1 MIKLIANF
9 LIIFLLFIPKI
20 SAIEDLALPK
30 GPQVTDGEVTINN
43 QILGTLNINQISS
56 SATIEWN
63 TFNVGSKASVYFNQ
77 PTNTSSIYNDVRN
90 GRSIINGKIYANG
103 KLFLHNPSGIYLG
116 PYSAVQG
123 QGIVLSTLNLLN
135 KNSQTQEHFYA
146 SQSDANLETQGLIE
160 AGYVTLISSSIKQ
173 LGTIKATGDVQLA
186 ASDEVYLKILPN
198 SQLTVKVEP
207 SEIQTALDNQGGIIS
222 SQGQVF
228 LKSDITQSF
237 VDQSINHSNL
247 QATELVNDNGIFKLV
262 SNSGNIKANNIQL
275 SSGKRGA
282 TSNSGVLDASTD
294 FDGGIISIEGNQIS
308 IQENSILNATGKNQ
322 GGKIKIGGE
331 WQGQGSMIQA
341 ETTSIDKNTTIN
353 ASSLGEGDG
362 GTIVVWSD
370 IKNPSSVTSVKGDL
384 IASAINGQGGN
395 IETSGYHLDISSV
408 NINASSDQGADGLWL
423 IDPVDFT
430 IASSG
435 GDMTGNALT
444 TSLAS
449 ASVTIL
455 SSGGSSGTE
464 GDININDAVTWS
476 ANKLTLNANNNIY
489 INADLLGSGTAQLDL
504 LYGQGAVA
512 SGNTS
517 DYSILKTSSGF
528 SASVNLPDGNNFSTK
543 LGSDGSTI
551 NYTVISS
558 LASLS
563 SNSGIYA
570 IGSDINANS
579 WSSNGTTNSVRDNFY
594 GTLDGLGHT
603 IDNLTLVGSSGQEVG
618 FTGWLNNAGTLIRN
632 LGLTNI
638 DYTNTNTNRRTGGFI
653 ASCQSSCSSVK
664 IINSYV
670 HGTIDNSGGYI
681 GGMIGQV
688 ATSSNS
694 ATVKDSF
701 SDVTITN
708 TSARTGGIVGSNL
721 GTLSI
726 INTFNSGDITGN
738 NSAGGLVGYSNSSF
752 LEIDTSYNTGNIS
765 NTNTGDSN
773 VGGLVAQVLGS
784 NANIHNSYNTGAI
797 SSAKGNTGS
806 NGGAGG
812 IVGHFNAGASSKI
825 QYTYNTGAVVGGRK
839 NIGGI
844 VGVLRNSTVDQVY
857 NTGAISGTQD
867 LGGIVGYNLANGYV
881 INAYNT
887 GQIGVSGVSAA
898 HVGGVV
904 GRNDAYVQYAYGSG
918 MVYGGGRK
926 GAVIG
931 VQVRGGYA
939 KDIYGDNELTGIS
952 THIYLGGTVTN
963 ANDFTTA
970 QMKDLSNYSNFS
982 GSLWSRFDS
991 VNSGYPIL
999 TNNTTES
1006 IITFTA
1012 TDLTKTY
1019 GESLDLSSF
1028 ISNGWY
1034 SISEGTL
1041 ASVFSVNPNLNLY
1054 DSNSLIT
1061 DSTPNTGSYT
1071 ITPSGGTANSDYLI
1085 SYNSGTLTVNPKALT
1100 VSNITAS
1107 NKTYNGN
1114 TSATID
1120 VSSASY
1126 SGLISGDSISVA
1138 STGVFDN
1145 KNVGTGKTVTLTSS
1159 YSGDDISNYSITDQS
1174 STTANII
1181 AKALTVSGITA
1192 SNKTYNGNTSATID
1206 VSSASYSGLISGDS
1220 ISVASTGVF
1229 DNKNVGTGKTVT
1241 LTSSYSGDDISN
1253 YSITDQSSTTAN
1265 IIAKA
1270 LTVSGITASNKTY
1283 NGNTSAT
1290 IDVSSASYSGLISGD
1305 SISVASTGVFDNKN
1319 VGTGKTVTLTS
1330 SYSGDDISN
1339 YSITDQSSTT
1349 ANIIAKALTVSGIT
1363 ASNKTYDGNAIAALS
1378 TASASYDGL
1387 ISGDDLTVSAS
1398 GAFSNKNVGTGKTVT
1413 LTSSYSGDDI
1423 SNYSITDQSSTTANI
1438 IAKALTVSG
1447 ITASNK
1453 TYNGNTSATIDVS
1466 SASYS
1471 GLISGD
1477 SISVA
1482 STGVFDNKNV
1492 GTGKTVTLTSS
1503 YSGDDISNYSITDQS
1518 STTANIIAKALTVS
1532 GITASNKTYDGNA
1545 IAALSTASASYD
1557 GLISGDDLTVSAS
1570 GAFSNKNVGT
1580 GKTVTLTSSYSG
1592 DDISNY
1598 SITDQSSTTANII
1611 AKALTVSGIT
1621 ASNKTYN
1628 GNTSAT
1634 IDVSSASY
1642 SGLIS
1647 GDSISVASTGVF
1659 DNKNVGTGKTVTLT
1673 SSYSGDDISNYS
1685 ITDQSST
1692 TANIIAKALTVS
1704 GITASNKTYDGNAI
1718 AALSTASASYD
1729 GLISGDDLT
1738 VSASGAFSN
1747 KNVGTGKTVTLTS
1760 SYSGDDISNY
1770 SITDQSSTTANIIAK
1785 ALTVSGITASN
1796 KTYDGNAIAALSTA
1810 SASYDGLISGDD
1822 LTVSASG
1829 AFSNKNVGTG
1839 KTVTLTSS
1847 YSGDDISNYSITDQS
1862 STTANIIAKA
1872 LTVSGITASNKTYD
1886 GNAIAALS
1894 TASASYDGLISG
1906 DDLTVSASGA
1916 FSNKNVGTGKTVT
1929 LTSSYSGDDISNYS
1943 ITDQSSTTANIVQLS
1958 SVTWTGDGDGDAWST
1973 AANWT
1978 SSAIPDNNN
1987 VAAVVIPA
1995 NASVEYDADNLGAV
2009 GSTITNSGT
2018 LTFTGSTDLTFAN
2031 VISGTGSV
2039 VKSGTGSLTL
2049 SGANTFSGGMN
2060 YGSSTLIIS
2069 NSFAATSFTSSG
2081 GNLSIS
2087 PTLRT
2092 IDLTGPTTISS
2103 DITTTGTQRYRGNI
2117 IVASGS
2123 IASPVEFSSTNAD
2136 IIFDG
2141 ILKADAT
2148 GKSRSMTFDAGTA
2161 NLIFNDRIGY
2171 NFNSADFDPDLTADS
2186 FYKMIFNAGSIT
2198 VKGDVMTFEE
2208 QVYNGPVIIG
2218 SNNNGVTRTLLSM
2231 DPAIT
2236 FNSTVNDT
2244 IANTH
2249 NLIAK
2254 AVEVRRV
2261 GEVATTP
2268 VVTFA
2273 SYVGNNISLASHQ
2286 GLTGYQIIDEKFGN
2300 IDTSIDFGTVNAAPV
2315 ITSSNNSSTAAA
2327 KAKKAASNAVKSVSP
2342 IRTTS
2347 GFTTNYGRSF
2357 N

>member
-579 WSSNGTTNSVRDNFY
+579 WSSNGKTNSVRDNFY

-1659 DNKNVGTGKTVTLT
+1659 
-1673 SSYSGDDISNYS
+1673 
-1685 ITDQSST
+1685 
-1692 TANIIAKALTVS
+1692 
-1704 GITASNKTYDGNAI
+1704 
-1718 AALSTASASYD
+1718 
-1729 GLISGDDLT
+1729 
-1738 VSASGAFSN
+1738 
-1747 KNVGTGKTVTLTS
+1747 
-1760 SYSGDDISNY
+1760 
-1770 SITDQSSTTANIIAK
+1770 
-1785 ALTVSGITASN
+1785 
-1796 KTYDGNAIAALSTA
+1796 
-1810 SASYDGLISGDD
+1810 
-1822 LTVSASG
+1822 
-1829 AFSNKNVGTG
+1829 
-1839 KTVTLTSS
+1839 
-1847 YSGDDISNYSITDQS
+1847 
-1862 STTANIIAKA
+1862 
-1872 LTVSGITASNKTYD
+1872 
-1886 GNAIAALS
+1886 
-1894 TASASYDGLISG
+1894 
-1906 DDLTVSASGA
+1906 
-1916 FSNKNVGTGKTVT
+1916 
-1929 LTSSYSGDDISNYS
+1929 
-1943 ITDQSSTTANIVQLS
+1943 
-1958 SVTWTGDGDGDAWST
+1958 
-1973 AANWT
+1973 
-1978 SSAIPDNNN
+1978 
-1987 VAAVVIPA
+1987 VI
-1995 NASVEYDADNLGAV
+1995 
-2009 GSTITNSGT
+2009 
-2018 LTFTGSTDLTFAN
+2018 
-2031 VISGTGSV
+2031 
-2039 VKSGTGSLTL
+2039 
-2049 SGANTFSGGMN
+2049 
-2060 YGSSTLIIS
+2060 
-2069 NSFAATSFTSSG
+2069 
-2081 GNLSIS
+2081 
-2087 PTLRT
+2087 
-2092 IDLTGPTTISS
+2092 
-2103 DITTTGTQRYRGNI
+2103 
-2117 IVASGS
+2117 
-2123 IASPVEFSSTNAD
+2123 
-2136 IIFDG
+2136 
-2141 ILKADAT
+2141 
-2148 GKSRSMTFDAGTA
+2148 
-2161 NLIFNDRIGY
+2161 
-2171 NFNSADFDPDLTADS
+2171 
-2186 FYKMIFNAGSIT
+2186 KM
-2198 VKGDVMTFEE
+2198 
-2208 QVYNGPVIIG
+2208 
-2218 SNNNGVTRTLLSM
+2218 
-2231 DPAIT
+2231 
-2236 FNSTVNDT
+2236 
-2244 IANTH
+2244 
-2249 NLIAK
+2249 
-2254 AVEVRRV
+2254 
-2261 GEVATTP
+2261 
-2268 VVTFA
+2268 
-2273 SYVGNNISLASHQ
+2273 
-2286 GLTGYQIIDEKFGN
+2286 
-2300 IDTSIDFGTVNAAPV
+2300 
-2315 ITSSNNSSTAAA
+2315 
-2327 KAKKAASNAVKSVSP
+2327 
-2342 IRTTS
+2342 
-2347 GFTTNYGRSF
+2347 
-2357 N
+2357 

>member
-1 MIKLIANF
+1 MIKLIVNF

-77 PTNTSSIYNDVRN
+77 PTNTSSIYNDVRS

-228 LKSDITQSF
+228 LKSDIAQSF

-435 GDMTGNALT
+435 GDMTGSALT

-543 LGSDGSTI
+543 LGSDGSTVS
-551 NYTVISS
+551 YTVISS
-558 LASLS
+558 LSFADTGNFAFGTNITDAGSYS
-563 SNSGIYA
+563 RGVKNNFSGNI
-570 IGSDINANS
+570 
-579 WSSNGTTNSVRDNFY
+579 
-594 GTLDGLGHT
+594 DGLGHT
-603 IDNLTLVGSSGQEVG
+603 IDGLTIYHPGGAGWDTGGTGFFAGAYNSTGITAEVS
-618 FTGWLNNAGTLIRN
+618 N
-632 LGLTNI
+632 LGLTNMSQTSI
-638 DYTNTNTNRRTGGFI
+638 RGFAGAFIGRCRTN
-653 ASCQSSCSSVK
+653 CSATIK
-664 IINSYV
+664 NSYATGV
-670 HGTIDNSGGYI
+670 ITNSGGN
-681 GGMIGQV
+681 
-688 ATSSNS
+688 AL
-694 ATVKDSF
+694 
-701 SDVTITN
+701 
-708 TSARTGGIVGSNL
+708 GGIVGAVD
-721 GTLSI
+721 GTLNI
-726 INTFNSGDITGN
+726 KNSFSNVAVTGYGVTIA
-738 NSAGGLVGYSNSSF
+738 SSN
-752 LEIDTSYNTGNIS
+752 EG
-765 NTNTGDSN
+765 
-773 VGGLVAQVLGS
+773 VGGLIGRTGLSATVSIMNSHNRGNVTGTNSWTGGLIGYSYGSPTVTSSYNAGSVSGKNDTGGLIGYAQSALTLTS
-784 NANIHNSYNTGAI
+784 SYNTGAI
-797 SSAKGNTGS
+797 SSSSNDLGGLVGYANASNTLT
-806 NGGAGG
+806 
-812 IVGHFNAGASSKI
+812 SS
-825 QYTYNTGAVVGGRK
+825 YNTGTVTGTAN
-839 NIGGI
+839 NIGGL
-844 VGVLRNSTVDQVY
+844 VGYASAAQTIISSY
-857 NTGAISGTQD
+857 NTGAIRNSTGTNGNV
-867 LGGIVGYNLANGYV
+867 GGLVGALSSSSASTIQGS
-881 INAYNT
+881 YNT
-887 GQIGVSGVSAA
+887 GAI
-898 HVGGVV
+898 
-904 GRNDAYVQYAYGSG
+904 
-918 MVYGGGRK
+918 YGGYNIGGLV
-926 GAVIG
+926 GAAYNASITTS
-931 VQVRGGYA
+931 Y
-939 KDIYGDNELTGIS
+939 NT
-952 THIYLGGTVTN
+952 GTVTGFYCHGGN
-963 ANDFTTA
+963 CNNPGGVGGILGTNMTARSGSTYVTISESYNQGTIKGPTGVGGLVGQGRNNTISDSYNKGNVSGSFSYNGQGVSTWLTNYNGGIIGRTDGGTTLSRVYNTGLRVNQDSSTSYMGVHGA
-970 QMKDLSNYSNFS
+970 FIGTKTDVFYLQASTGSVSSGQRALSSSDMQTLSNFTNYDSELIWINNS
-982 GSLWSRFDS
+982 S
-991 VNSGYPIL
+991 VNSGYPLLI
-999 TNNTTES
+999 NNDPVE
-1006 IITFTA
+1006 IITFA
-1012 TDLTKTY
+1012 ANDLSFTY
-1019 GESLDLSSF
+1019 GTTIDTSSF
-1028 ISNGWY
+1028 LANNYYTISGGY
-1034 SISEGTL
+1034 SL
-1041 ASVFSVNPNLNLY
+1041 AEAFSANPGFGIYLG
-1054 DSNSLIT
+1054 DSLISDT
-1061 DSTPNTGSYT
+1061 TPNTGSYS
-1071 ITPSGGTANSDYLI
+1071 ITPSGGTVNSGYLI
-1085 SYNSGTLTVNPKALT
+1085 SYNSGTLTVN
-1100 VSNITAS
+1100 
-1107 NKTYNGN
+1107 
-1114 TSATID
+1114 
-1120 VSSASY
+1120 
-1126 SGLISGDSISVA
+1126 
-1138 STGVFDN
+1138 
-1145 KNVGTGKTVTLTSS
+1145 
-1159 YSGDDISNYSITDQS
+1159 
-1174 STTANII
+1174 

-1192 SNKTYNGNTSATID
+1192 SNKTYDGNTTANVTLTLSGVID
-1206 VSSASYSGLISGDS
+1206 GETVTSTNSS
-1220 ISVASTGVF
+1220 TF
-1229 DNKNVGTGKTVT
+1229 NNKNADSGKTVT
-1241 LTSSYSGDDISN
+1241 VNSITLNDTN
-1253 YSITDQSSTTAN
+1253 YSISSGQT
-1265 IIAKA
+1265 
-1270 LTVSGITASNKTY
+1270 
-1283 NGNTSAT
+1283 
-1290 IDVSSASYSGLISGD
+1290 
-1305 SISVASTGVFDNKN
+1305 
-1319 VGTGKTVTLTS
+1319 
-1330 SYSGDDISN
+1330 
-1339 YSITDQSSTT
+1339 TT

-1518 STTANIIAKALTVS
+1518 STTANIA
-1532 GITASNKTYDGNA
+1532 
-1545 IAALSTASASYD
+1545 
-1557 GLISGDDLTVSAS
+1557 
-1570 GAFSNKNVGT
+1570 
-1580 GKTVTLTSSYSG
+1580 
-1592 DDISNY
+1592 
-1598 SITDQSSTTANII
+1598 
-1611 AKALTVSGIT
+1611 
-1621 ASNKTYN
+1621 
-1628 GNTSAT
+1628 
-1634 IDVSSASY
+1634 
-1642 SGLIS
+1642 
-1647 GDSISVASTGVF
+1647 
-1659 DNKNVGTGKTVTLT
+1659 
-1673 SSYSGDDISNYS
+1673 
-1685 ITDQSST
+1685 
-1692 TANIIAKALTVS
+1692 
-1704 GITASNKTYDGNAI
+1704 
-1718 AALSTASASYD
+1718 
-1729 GLISGDDLT
+1729 
-1738 VSASGAFSN
+1738 
-1747 KNVGTGKTVTLTS
+1747 
-1760 SYSGDDISNY
+1760 
-1770 SITDQSSTTANIIAK
+1770 
-1785 ALTVSGITASN
+1785 
-1796 KTYDGNAIAALSTA
+1796 
-1810 SASYDGLISGDD
+1810 
-1822 LTVSASG
+1822 
-1829 AFSNKNVGTG
+1829 
-1839 KTVTLTSS
+1839 
-1847 YSGDDISNYSITDQS
+1847 
-1862 STTANIIAKA
+1862 
-1872 LTVSGITASNKTYD
+1872 
-1886 GNAIAALS
+1886 
-1894 TASASYDGLISG
+1894 
-1906 DDLTVSASGA
+1906 
-1916 FSNKNVGTGKTVT
+1916 
-1929 LTSSYSGDDISNYS
+1929 
-1943 ITDQSSTTANIVQLS
+1943 QLS

-2087 PTLRT
+2087 PTLST

-2123 IASPVEFSSTNAD
+2123 IASPVEFSSTNAA

-2141 ILKADAT
+2141 TLKADAT
-2148 GKSRSMTFDAGTA
+2148 GKSRSMTFDTGTA

-2208 QVYNGPVIIG
+2208 QIYNGPVVIG

-2244 IANTH
+2244 KANTH

-2254 AVEVRRV
+2254 ALEVRRV

-2268 VVTFA
+2268 EVTFA
-2273 SYVGNNISLASHQ
+2273 SYVGNNNSLASYQ

-2300 IDTSIDFGTVNAAPV
+2300 IDTSINFGTVNAAPV
-2315 ITSSNNSSTAAA
+2315 IISSNNSSRVA
-2327 KAKKAASNAVKSVSP
+2327 KSKKAASNVVKSVSP
-2342 IRTTS
+2342 IRMTS

>member
-1 MIKLIANF
+1 MIKLIVNF

-77 PTNTSSIYNDVRN
+77 PTNTSSIYNDVRS

-228 LKSDITQSF
+228 LKSDIAQSF

-435 GDMTGNALT
+435 GDMTGSALT

-543 LGSDGSTI
+543 LGSDGSTVS
-551 NYTVISS
+551 YTVISS
-558 LASLS
+558 LSFADTGNFAFGTNITDAGSYS
-563 SNSGIYA
+563 RGVKNNFSGNI
-570 IGSDINANS
+570 
-579 WSSNGTTNSVRDNFY
+579 
-594 GTLDGLGHT
+594 DGLGHT
-603 IDNLTLVGSSGQEVG
+603 IDGLTIYHPGGAGWDTGGTGFFAGAYNSTGITAEVS
-618 FTGWLNNAGTLIRN
+618 N
-632 LGLTNI
+632 LGLTNMSQTSI
-638 DYTNTNTNRRTGGFI
+638 RGFAGAFIGRCRTN
-653 ASCQSSCSSVK
+653 CSATIK
-664 IINSYV
+664 NSYATGV
-670 HGTIDNSGGYI
+670 ITNSGGN
-681 GGMIGQV
+681 
-688 ATSSNS
+688 AL
-694 ATVKDSF
+694 
-701 SDVTITN
+701 
-708 TSARTGGIVGSNL
+708 GGIVGAVD
-721 GTLSI
+721 GTLNI
-726 INTFNSGDITGN
+726 KNSFSNVAVTGYGVTIA
-738 NSAGGLVGYSNSSF
+738 SSN
-752 LEIDTSYNTGNIS
+752 EG
-765 NTNTGDSN
+765 
-773 VGGLVAQVLGS
+773 VGGLIGRTGLSATVSIMNSHNRGNVTGTNSWTGGLIGYSYGSPTVTSSYNAGSVSGKNDTGGLIGYAQSALTLTS
-784 NANIHNSYNTGAI
+784 SYNTGAI
-797 SSAKGNTGS
+797 SSSSNDLGGLVGYANASNTLT
-806 NGGAGG
+806 
-812 IVGHFNAGASSKI
+812 SS
-825 QYTYNTGAVVGGRK
+825 YNTGTVTGTAN
-839 NIGGI
+839 NIGGL
-844 VGVLRNSTVDQVY
+844 VGYASAAQTIISSY
-857 NTGAISGTQD
+857 NTGAIRNSTGTNGNV
-867 LGGIVGYNLANGYV
+867 GGLVGALSSSSASTIQGS
-881 INAYNT
+881 YNT
-887 GQIGVSGVSAA
+887 GAI
-898 HVGGVV
+898 
-904 GRNDAYVQYAYGSG
+904 
-918 MVYGGGRK
+918 YGGYNIGGLV
-926 GAVIG
+926 GAAYNASITTS
-931 VQVRGGYA
+931 Y
-939 KDIYGDNELTGIS
+939 NT
-952 THIYLGGTVTN
+952 GTVTGFYCHGGN
-963 ANDFTTA
+963 CNNPGGVGGILGTNMTARSGSTYVTISESYNQGTIKGPTGVGGLVGQGRNNTISDSYNKGNVSGSFSYNGQGVSTWLTNYNGGIIGRTDGGTTLSRVYNTGLRVNQDSSTSYMGVHGA
-970 QMKDLSNYSNFS
+970 FIGTKTDVFYLQASTGSVSSGQRALSSSDMQTLSNFTNYDSELIWINNS
-982 GSLWSRFDS
+982 S
-991 VNSGYPIL
+991 VNSGYPLLI
-999 TNNTTES
+999 NNDPVE
-1006 IITFTA
+1006 IITFA
-1012 TDLTKTY
+1012 ANDLSFTY
-1019 GESLDLSSF
+1019 GTTIDTSSF
-1028 ISNGWY
+1028 LANNYYTISGGY
-1034 SISEGTL
+1034 SL
-1041 ASVFSVNPNLNLY
+1041 AEAFSANPGFGIYLG
-1054 DSNSLIT
+1054 DSLISDT
-1061 DSTPNTGSYT
+1061 TPNTGSYS
-1071 ITPSGGTANSDYLI
+1071 ITPSGGTVNSGYLI
-1085 SYNSGTLTVNPKALT
+1085 SYNSGTLTVN
-1100 VSNITAS
+1100 
-1107 NKTYNGN
+1107 
-1114 TSATID
+1114 
-1120 VSSASY
+1120 
-1126 SGLISGDSISVA
+1126 
-1138 STGVFDN
+1138 
-1145 KNVGTGKTVTLTSS
+1145 
-1159 YSGDDISNYSITDQS
+1159 
-1174 STTANII
+1174 
-1181 AKALTVSGITA
+1181 
-1192 SNKTYNGNTSATID
+1192 
-1206 VSSASYSGLISGDS
+1206 
-1220 ISVASTGVF
+1220 
-1229 DNKNVGTGKTVT
+1229 
-1241 LTSSYSGDDISN
+1241 
-1253 YSITDQSSTTAN
+1253 
-1265 IIAKA
+1265 
-1270 LTVSGITASNKTY
+1270 
-1283 NGNTSAT
+1283 
-1290 IDVSSASYSGLISGD
+1290 
-1305 SISVASTGVFDNKN
+1305 
-1319 VGTGKTVTLTS
+1319 
-1330 SYSGDDISN
+1330 
-1339 YSITDQSSTT
+1339 
-1349 ANIIAKALTVSGIT
+1349 AKALTVSGIT
-1363 ASNKTYDGNAIAALS
+1363 ASNKTYDGNTTANVTLTLS
-1378 TASASYDGL
+1378 GVIDGE
-1387 ISGDDLTVSAS
+1387 TVTSTNS
-1398 GAFSNKNVGTGKTVT
+1398 STFNNKNADSGKTVT
-1413 LTSSYSGDDI
+1413 VNSITLNDT
-1423 SNYSITDQSSTTANI
+1423 NYSISSGQT
-1438 IAKALTVSG
+1438 
-1447 ITASNK
+1447 
-1453 TYNGNTSATIDVS
+1453 
-1466 SASYS
+1466 
-1471 GLISGD
+1471 
-1477 SISVA
+1477 
-1482 STGVFDNKNV
+1482 
-1492 GTGKTVTLTSS
+1492 
-1503 YSGDDISNYSITDQS
+1503 
-1518 STTANIIAKALTVS
+1518 
-1532 GITASNKTYDGNA
+1532 
-1545 IAALSTASASYD
+1545 
-1557 GLISGDDLTVSAS
+1557 
-1570 GAFSNKNVGT
+1570 
-1580 GKTVTLTSSYSG
+1580 
-1592 DDISNY
+1592 
-1598 SITDQSSTTANII
+1598 
-1611 AKALTVSGIT
+1611 
-1621 ASNKTYN
+1621 
-1628 GNTSAT
+1628 
-1634 IDVSSASY
+1634 
-1642 SGLIS
+1642 
-1647 GDSISVASTGVF
+1647 
-1659 DNKNVGTGKTVTLT
+1659 
-1673 SSYSGDDISNYS
+1673 
-1685 ITDQSST
+1685 
-1692 TANIIAKALTVS
+1692 
-1704 GITASNKTYDGNAI
+1704 
-1718 AALSTASASYD
+1718 
-1729 GLISGDDLT
+1729 
-1738 VSASGAFSN
+1738 
-1747 KNVGTGKTVTLTS
+1747 
-1760 SYSGDDISNY
+1760 
-1770 SITDQSSTTANIIAK
+1770 TTANIIAK

-2300 IDTSIDFGTVNAAPV
+2300 IDTSIDFGTVNAAPI
-2315 ITSSNNSSTAAA
+2315 ITSSNNSSSAAV
-2327 KAKKAASNAVKSVSP
+2327 KAKKAASNAVKSISP

-2347 GFTTNYGRSF
+2347 GFQPTMAGPSIKLSRTYSIDISYGVPAATPRPAVAAPAKNNTNLNQSGSSNNFTSEPRPAVAAPAKNNTNTNQSGSS
-2357 N
+2357 NNSTSENSSNSNQSGSSNNSTSENSSNSNQSGSS